1 MQRVSGFIERHG
13 DGRFSD
19 ADTTNDVQIRDR
31 AGWWRDTNGGREY
44 LFTTDGMREATKG
57 IDFKRALDVLQEAKA
72 LPTPGANGERARFIR
87 IAGRGVKLY
96 PVDPDKL
103 AGGEHGA

>member
-1 MQRVSGFIERHG
+1 MNSIYQHP
-13 DGRFSD
+13 DGHSLDYADNTLVATDSD
-19 ADTTNDVQIRDR
+19 
-31 AGWWRDTNGGREY
+31 GREY

-87 IAGRGVKLY
+87 I
-96 PVDPDKL
+96 
-103 AGGEHGA
+103 

>member
-1 MQRVSGFIERHG
+1 MDIT
-13 DGRFSD
+13 SD
-19 ADTTNDVQIRDR
+19 VPIRDR
-31 AGWWRDTNGGREY
+31 AGWWRDGSEGREY

-72 LPTPGANGERARFIR
+72 LPTPGANGERSKSFR
-87 IAGRGVKLY
+87 IGGRVVKLY
-96 PVDPDKL
+96 AINAERV